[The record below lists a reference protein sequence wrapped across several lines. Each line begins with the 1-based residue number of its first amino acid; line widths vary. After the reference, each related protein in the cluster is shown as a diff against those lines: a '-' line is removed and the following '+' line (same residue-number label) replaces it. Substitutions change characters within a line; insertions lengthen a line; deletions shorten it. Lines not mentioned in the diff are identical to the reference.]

1 MISELLIQKMH
12 DATQVLVLTGAGISA
27 ESGLATFR
35 DPDGHWDQ
43 YRPEDLANEGA
54 FRRNPRLVQG
64 WYHARRKAVLSALP
78 NPGHRALGALAGL
91 FREFTLVTQ
100 NVDRLHQRSGSDRV
114 IELHGNIQQFHCI
127 ECGLDAPEAVFAE
140 IASGQV
146 ACCQICGNLVRPAVV
161 WFGESLPK
169 EALDAAWQAATRA
182 EVVLSV
188 GTSGLVYPAAHLP
201 LVAKRA
207 GAFIAEVNIAPS
219 ALAAKIDLVLIGKA
233 GDILPTLLD
242 ALKNRKKADRT

>member
-1 MISELLIQKMH
+1 MIPELLIQKMYT
-12 DATQVLVLTGAGISA
+12 AEQVLVLTGAGISA

-35 DPDGHWDQ
+35 DPGGYWDQ

-64 WYHARRKAVLSALP
+64 WYHARRKAALAASP
-78 NPGHRALGALAGL
+78 NPGHQALAALAG
-91 FREFTLVTQ
+91 FFCVFTLVTQ

-146 ACCQICGNLVRPAVV
+146 ACCRACGGLVRPAVV
-161 WFGESLPK
+161 WFGESLPE

-182 EVVLSV
+182 DVVLSV

-201 LVAKRA
+201 RVAKRA

-219 ALAAKIDLVLIGKA
+219 ALASQMDMVLTGKA
-233 GDILPTLLD
+233 GDLLPALLD
-242 ALKNRKKADRT
+242 ALQNRKKAHKS